1 MPNGGVQPNLE
12 SSPLAP
18 DLVRRIELLAAEVA
32 DFDGVAALSE
42 ASLLALPGDSDDGG
56 SDSAEVLHLTLAD
69 DRLVGYAQ
77 LRREG
82 TEFGPAE
89 LLVQPAARN
98 CGRGMALLAAAL
110 AEGAPGAWAHGQLPA
125 AMAVGTAAGL
135 VVQRTLLLLSREVAG
150 LPAAGPAPAGFA
162 IRGYRGDTDDEAVLR
177 VNARAFVELPDQGS
191 WRRSDLR
198 ARMGEP
204 WFDPAGLLLLTA
216 PVETPGNGDHVVGFH
231 WTKATSA
238 TEGEVYVIAVDPAW
252 HGHGLGRYLLLAG
265 LDRLRDVGVGLVSLY
280 CDGANTAA
288 LRLYESM
295 GFQVERTDV
304 VLPRPGQHHA
314 SAAHR
319 GPASGRLGA

>member
-1 MPNGGVQPNLE
+1 
-12 SSPLAP
+12 LAP
-18 DLVRRIELLAAEVA
+18 DLVRGIELLAAEVA
-32 DFDGVAALSE
+32 SFDGVAALSE
-42 ASLLALPGDSDDGG
+42 ASLLALPGDGDGNG
-56 SDSAEVLHLTLAD
+56 NRNGSAEVVHLTLAD

-89 LLVQPAARN
+89 LLVHPDARDR
-98 CGRGMALLAAAL
+98 GRGTALLAAAL
-110 AEGAPGAWAHGQLPA
+110 AEGAAGAWAHGQLPA
-125 AMAVGTAAGL
+125 AMAVGAAAGL
-135 VVQRTLLLLSREVAG
+135 VVERTLLLLSREVAG
-150 LPAAGPAPAGFA
+150 LPTAGPAPAGFA
-162 IRGYRGDTDDEAVLR
+162 IRGYRGDVDDTALLG
-177 VNARAFVELPDQGS
+177 VNSRAFVELPDQGS
-191 WRRSDLR
+191 WSYSDLR

-252 HGHGLGRYLLLAG
+252 HGHGLGRYLLLVG

-280 CDGANTAA
+280 CDGANSAA
-288 LRLYESM
+288 LRLYESL

-304 VLPRPGQHHA
+304 VLARTGQHPA
-314 SAAHR
+314 SAAPR